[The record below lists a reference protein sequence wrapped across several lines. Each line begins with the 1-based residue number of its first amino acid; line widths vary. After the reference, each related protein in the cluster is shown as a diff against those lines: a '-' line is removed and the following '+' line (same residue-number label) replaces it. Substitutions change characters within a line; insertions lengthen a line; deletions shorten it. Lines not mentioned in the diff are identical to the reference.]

1 MSNSDSNKNVTT
13 KPIRPADISRQDID
27 KADGELLFAF
37 AILGLVSK
45 ENNLT
50 CPQCGT
56 SKRKKVEIR
65 KSASS
70 GRPYWTCHKCATWGS
85 SAIDLLKQYG
95 QRTFVQAVKELLGL
109 ESRSKTPVLRPNIDI
124 SEGFSAVVDVEV
136 YNFIRDAG
144 SLQAACEYYGQWHIT
159 PQAVEEAGSTMLTD
173 ALKVQKDLVDV
184 FGHERLG
191 LCGVTTLDKNGK
203 VVFLFSPDYP
213 VIETHQAPSGNI
225 VGMQFRP
232 SYERM
237 KLVKA
242 HKAWKARWSGIKDE
256 NGNEID
262 PTQAWSE
269 AYVKDRSVGRKNSY
283 VTSFLSLRGG
293 TPDHLVGCGLKRLV
307 EIPEM
312 TKVYVVEGF
321 KDLLAARSMG
331 VEAYAI
337 PGTGVMPPDRSVE
350 VLRRHDIIVVLDGD
364 QAGALGREHLVNY
377 LRERGVKCKPYHKVR
392 EGMDIADILVEK
404 HALNKCNCSTC
415 VEWRAT
421 HPTNAT

>member
-1 MSNSDSNKNVTT
+1 MNTSEKKVSNTT
-13 KPIRPADISRQDID
+13 KSSYPADISRQDID

-45 ENNLT
+45 DNTLV

-56 SKRKKVEIR
+56 NKRKKVEVR
-65 KSASS
+65 KSAAS
-70 GRPYWTCHKCATWGS
+70 GRPYWTCHKCPQAWGS

-95 QRTFVQAVKELLGL
+95 DRTFIQAVRELLGL
-109 ESRSKTPVLRPNIDI
+109 ESRSKTAVLKPNIDI

-136 YNFIRDAG
+136 YNFLRNSG
-144 SLQAACEYYGQWHIT
+144 SLHAACEYYSQWHIT
-159 PQAVEEAGSTMLTD
+159 PQAVEEAGSTMLMD
-173 ALKVQKDLVDV
+173 ALKTQQDLVNT

-191 LCGVTTLDKNGK
+191 LCGVTTLDKNDK
-203 VVFLFSPDYP
+203 IVFLFSPDYP

-242 HKAWKARWSGIKDE
+242 HKDWKNQWSGLKDAD
-256 NGNEID
+256 GNELD
-262 PTQAWSE
+262 ATQAWSA
-269 AYVKDRSVGRKNSY
+269 AYVNDRSVGRKHSY

-307 EIPEM
+307 ELPEM

-350 VLRRHDIIVVLDGD
+350 ILRRHNVIVVLDGD
-364 QAGALGREHLVNY
+364 QAGALGREHLVSY
-377 LRERGVKCKPYHKVR
+377 LLERGVTCKPYTKVR

-404 HALNKCNCSTC
+404 HALNNCTCSTC
-415 VEWRAT
+415 IEWIKR
-421 HPTNAT
+421 HPVSL